1 METMV
6 NNTVAA
12 NEELKT
18 YQFVLAD
25 GCICSVTAHSREEAA
40 HIMRES
46 LRS

>member
-1 METMV
+1 METTK
-6 NNTVAA
+6 NDAVAT

-25 GCICSVTAHSREEAA
+25 GYICSITARSREEAA

-46 LRS
+46 LHN